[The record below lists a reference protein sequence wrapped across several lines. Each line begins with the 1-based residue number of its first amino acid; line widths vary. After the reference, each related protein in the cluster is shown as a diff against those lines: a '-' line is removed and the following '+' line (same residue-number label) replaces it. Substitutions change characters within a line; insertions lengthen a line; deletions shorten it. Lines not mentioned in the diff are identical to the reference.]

1 MTICSLTFV
10 YFFLPGALL
19 LCRLTPLRHRS
30 AMLFILSLAFY
41 FFVER
46 GNIGV
51 LLAVLLS
58 DWGLAGLLYRGR
70 SDRLRRLLVAV
81 SAVKNVGLLA
91 VYGLFAPHIPLGLG
105 VYCLTSLGYVIDC
118 YHGFALWEPNPI
130 RLLLMSAFFP
140 KLYAGPIIYYS
151 RTAAQFFT
159 LRMTLAGVGEGG
171 GIFLIGLCKKVI
183 LGDTMRS
190 LFESLHSIPRYEISI
205 LGVWIMLLALSFTL
219 YFSLWGLCDMAKGL
233 ALMFGFEIPDNFDDP
248 FLSKSINEFFGRF
261 NITVNR
267 FIRRHVYM
275 TLGGAHGSAFSA
287 AFNIL
292 LLSCLMA
299 LWFGINLNMVAWG
312 VFLALF
318 VMMERFLLPR
328 GWKNVAV
335 FFQWLYCMT
344 VVQVSMVFLTGGG
357 LKEAFAYL
365 RLLFGTAPGV
375 DDHVLYLL
383 VSNYLILL
391 LCVLLA
397 SGLPHRIFRALKR
410 AFPFPLAVWDA
421 LQNFLLL
428 TAVTA
433 FLL

>member
-1 MTICSLTFV
+1 M
-10 YFFLPGALL
+10 LL
-19 LCRLTPLRHRS
+19 L
-30 AMLFILSLAFY
+30 LSLAFY
-41 FFVER
+41 VLAER
-46 GNIGV
+46 QNV
-51 LLAVLLS
+51 WLLLAVLLS
-58 DWGLAGLLYRGR
+58 DWMLAGLLYRGR

-81 SAVKNVGLLA
+81 AAAKNVGLIVA
-91 VYGLFAPHIPLGLG
+91 CGLFAPHIPLGLG

-118 YHGFALWEPNPI
+118 YHGFALWERNPI
-130 RLLLMSAFFP
+130 SALLMSAFFP

-159 LRMTLAGVGEGG
+159 LRMTLVRMGEGG
-171 GIFLIGLCKKVI
+171 SIFLIGLCKKVI
-183 LGDTMRS
+183 LGDAMRV
-190 LFESLHSIPRYEISI
+190 LYESLHTIPLYEISI
-205 LGVWIMLLALSFTL
+205 LGVWIMLMALSFSL

-261 NITVNR
+261 NATVNR

-299 LWFGINLNMVAWG
+299 LWFGIRLNMVAWG

-328 GWKNVAV
+328 GWKNISI

-344 VVQVSMVFLTGGG
+344 VVHISMVFLAGENLG
-357 LKEAFAYL
+357 EAFAYL
-365 RLLFGTAPGV
+365 RLLFGTAAGV

-383 VSNYLILL
+383 VSNYLVIL
-391 LCVLLA
+391 LCVILA
-397 SGLPHRIFRALKR
+397 SGLPRRIASILKR
-410 AFPFPLAVWDA
+410 AFPLPAAVWDA
-421 LQNFLLL
+421 ALNFLLL
-428 TAVTA
+428 TGVTA